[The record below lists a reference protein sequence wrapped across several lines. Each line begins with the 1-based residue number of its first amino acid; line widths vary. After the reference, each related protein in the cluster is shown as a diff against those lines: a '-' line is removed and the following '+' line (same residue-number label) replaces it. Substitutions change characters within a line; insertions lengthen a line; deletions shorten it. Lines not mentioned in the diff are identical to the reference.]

1 MRRAAPAAAPVAVDK
16 EVKRK
21 QRMGDIKLD
30 LHRVLL
36 DNLNLAALEHA
47 TEADLRAEI
56 NAISA
61 EHLNDN
67 AIVLGRE
74 DRIILNKELY
84 DEVTGL
90 GPLETLLQDES
101 VNDIL
106 VNGPQQI
113 FVERSGKLELT
124 DVTFKDERHLLR
136 IIDKIVSAV
145 GRRVDESKPYVDA
158 RLKDGSRFNA
168 MVPPVAVD
176 GSLVSIRKF
185 KKDKLGIDDLVQF
198 GAFSEE
204 MAAYLQAAVSTR
216 LNVIVS
222 GGTGS
227 GKTTTLN
234 ALSSF
239 IADDERILTIE
250 DTAELQLQ
258 QTHVGRMESRP
269 PNVEGKGE
277 VSPRDCLKNA
287 LRMRP
292 DRIIVGETR
301 GEEVIDMLQAMNT
314 GHDGSMTTIHANN
327 PRDGISRLE
336 NMVAMA
342 GIEMPLKAVRSQI
355 SSAVN
360 LIVQASRL
368 QDGSRRMT
376 SITEITGMEGD
387 VISMQEIFRFQRV
400 GPDARQQDHRPLSQP
415 QACAATSPSASASG
429 AMICPRPSLNPSQRS
444 KPHGHQCR
452 THHLRSDLYRRAG
465 ARRRASIWRLF
476 GRSISLNSRV
486 NRRLEMIEKGDTPRG
501 GAGQICAR
509 RCSSTRKSKGIPLY
523 SLWLSEK
530 AQKGRDCLLPATAD
544 HGDGRP
550 FGSVLPWPDRRHRD
564 RSTRAHRRL
573 HRHGGRCCVY
583 VGVHESQQAHGD
595 HRRTAPRCGRADGA
609 LLARRSPV
617 HQRHHHREQRNPRP
631 ACLRIR
637 CDRG

>member
-1 MRRAAPAAAPVAVDK
+1 MFSKYKKAAPAPKAAPAAAKVSEAPTAQAAAPKIARKANASAATVTPLDK
-16 EVKRK
+16 ERK
-21 QRMGDIKLD
+21 KKERMGEIKLE
-30 LHRVLL
+30 LHRALL
-36 DNLNLAALEHA
+36 DNLNLAALESA
-47 TEADLRAEI
+47 TEQDLRQEIQSIAAEVLEEKNI
-56 NAISA
+56 I
-61 EHLNDN
+61 
-67 AIVLGRE
+67 LGRE
-74 DRIILNKELY
+74 DRMTLNQELF

-90 GPLETLLQDES
+90 GPLETLLKDDS

-113 FVERSGKLELT
+113 FVERAGKLELT
-124 DVTFKDERHLLR
+124 DITFKDERHLLR

-145 GRRVDESKPYVDA
+145 GRRVDESNPYVDA

-185 KKDKLGIDDLVQF
+185 KKDKLGIDDLVNF
-198 GAFSEE
+198 GAFTEE
-204 MAAYLQAAVSTR
+204 MAAYLQAAVATR

-239 IADDERILTIE
+239 IDNAERILTIE

-269 PNVEGKGE
+269 ANVEGKGE

-314 GHDGSMTTIHANN
+314 GHDGSMTTIHANSA
-327 PRDGISRLE
+327 RDGVSRLE
-336 NMVAMA
+336 NMIAMA
-342 GIEMPLKAVRSQI
+342 GIEMPIKAVRSQI

-387 VISMQEIFRFQRV
+387 VISMQEVFRFQRV
-400 GPDARQQDHRPLSQP
+400 GLTPENKIIGHFT
-415 QACAATSPSASASG
+415 ATG
-429 AMICPRPSLNPSQRS
+429 VRS
-444 KPHGHQCR
+444 HYSERFRLWGY
-452 THHLRSDLYRRAG
+452 DLP
-465 ARRRASIWRLF
+465 ASIYEP
-476 GRSISLNSRV
+476 IAA
-486 NRRLEMIEKGDTPRG
+486 E
-501 GAGQICAR
+501 
-509 RCSSTRKSKGIPLY
+509 
-523 SLWLSEK
+523 
-530 AQKGRDCLLPATAD
+530 
-544 HGDGRP
+544 
-550 FGSVLPWPDRRHRD
+550 
-564 RSTRAHRRL
+564 
-573 HRHGGRCCVY
+573 
-583 VGVHESQQAHGD
+583 
-595 HRRTAPRCGRADGA
+595 
-609 LLARRSPV
+609 
-617 HQRHHHREQRNPRP
+617 
-631 ACLRIR
+631 
-637 CDRG
+637 

>member
-1 MRRAAPAAAPVAVDK
+1 MFSRYKKADAKPGPAVAQKVAEAAPKPTAKPAPAPSAPAPEAKRVMRRPAPKAAAEAVAGDK
-16 EVKRK
+16 ERRRK
-21 QRMGDIKLD
+21 ERLGEIKLE
-30 LHRVLL
+30 LHRELL
-36 DNLNLAALEHA
+36 DNLNLAALDKASERELR
-47 TEADLRAEI
+47 TEI
-56 NAISA
+56 TAIAS
-61 EHLNDN
+61 EVLQDK
-67 AIVLGRE
+67 AIVLNRE
-74 DRIILNKELY
+74 ERTTIFQELY

-90 GPLETLLQDES
+90 GPLETLLQDET

-106 VNGPQQI
+106 VNGPKQI
-113 FVERSGKLELT
+113 FVERAGKLELT
-124 DVTFKDERHLLR
+124 DIVFKDEKHLLR

-145 GRRVDESKPYVDA
+145 GRRVDESNPYVDA
-158 RLKDGSRFNA
+158 RLADGSRFNA
-168 MVPPVAVD
+168 MVSPIAVD

-185 KKDKLGIDDLVQF
+185 KKDKLGIDDLVRF

-204 MAAYLQAAVSTR
+204 MAAYLQAAVATR

-239 IADDERILTIE
+239 IDNAERILTIE

-327 PRDGISRLE
+327 ARDGISRLE
-336 NMVAMA
+336 NMIAMA
-342 GIEMPLKAVRSQI
+342 GIEMPIKAVRSQI

-387 VISMQEIFRFQRV
+387 VISMQEIFRFQRT
-400 GPDARQQDHRPLSQP
+400 GLTPENKIIGHFT
-415 QACAATSPSASASG
+415 ATGVRSHFSERFRLWGYDLPPEIYEPSAG
-429 AMICPRPSLNPSQRS
+429 
-444 KPHGHQCR
+444 
-452 THHLRSDLYRRAG
+452 
-465 ARRRASIWRLF
+465 
-476 GRSISLNSRV
+476 
-486 NRRLEMIEKGDTPRG
+486 
-501 GAGQICAR
+501 
-509 RCSSTRKSKGIPLY
+509 
-523 SLWLSEK
+523 
-530 AQKGRDCLLPATAD
+530 
-544 HGDGRP
+544 
-550 FGSVLPWPDRRHRD
+550 
-564 RSTRAHRRL
+564 
-573 HRHGGRCCVY
+573 
-583 VGVHESQQAHGD
+583 
-595 HRRTAPRCGRADGA
+595 
-609 LLARRSPV
+609 
-617 HQRHHHREQRNPRP
+617 
-631 ACLRIR
+631 
-637 CDRG
+637 